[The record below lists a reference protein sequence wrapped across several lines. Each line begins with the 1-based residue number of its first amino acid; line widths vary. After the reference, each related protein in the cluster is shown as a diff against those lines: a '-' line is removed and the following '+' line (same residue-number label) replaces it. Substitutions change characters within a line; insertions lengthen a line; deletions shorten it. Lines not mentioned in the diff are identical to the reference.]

1 MPGLRFA
8 LHHGFT
14 YSGHPV
20 ACAVAIA
27 NIGILRGE
35 HLVERAKNDIGP
47 YLAERWLALAEHP
60 LVGEARIAGMIGAL
74 ELVKDK
80 KTRAFFDKRGEAG
93 GICRDLCIENGL
105 VMRAT
110 RDSMLIAPPLV
121 ISRAEVDELVQKA
134 RLSLDMTLAELSK
147 RGRL

>member
-1 MPGLRFA
+1 
-8 LHHGFT
+8 
-14 YSGHPV
+14 
-20 ACAVAIA
+20 
-27 NIGILRGE
+27 
-35 HLVERAKNDIGP
+35 
-47 YLAERWLALAEHP
+47 
-60 LVGEARIAGMIGAL
+60 MIGAL

-80 KTRAFFDKRGEAG
+80 KTRAFFDKRGEVG
-93 GICRDLCIENGL
+93 GICRDLCIANGL

-134 RLSLDMTLAELSK
+134 RLSLDMTLAEVRR